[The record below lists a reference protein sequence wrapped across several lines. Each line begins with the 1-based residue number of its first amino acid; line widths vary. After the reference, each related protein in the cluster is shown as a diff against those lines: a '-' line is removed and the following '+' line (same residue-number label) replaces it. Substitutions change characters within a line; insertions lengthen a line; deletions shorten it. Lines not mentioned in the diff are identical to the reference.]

1 MARVRAAH
9 RAGLRRPRGAVP
21 DQQVRLGLAVE
32 LVQPRAEPLG
42 APRRRL
48 LADHL
53 AAARERA
60 ERQRRAVV
68 GGHHPE
74 RRRGHE
80 DVAHAEPR
88 DQVERQLG
96 IELRRL
102 EGEHGAAVVE
112 AGHEDVEEAAHPGPV
127 RGRPD
132 QVVRLREEVVRELE
146 PRQVAVQHAVREQ
159 RALRR
164 PGRARGVDDQRRRVG
179 RGRHR
184 LEAIGGGREQRGQ
197 LAVDVDRLD
206 ALELA
211 VGEHDRRI
219 GVAEPHRHRVRAEP
233 RRERHRDRAQL
244 VDRDV
249 RDRRLGPLRQRDP
262 DAIALADSPT
272 PAARSRAGSSRP
284 RARRT

>member
-1 MARVRAAH
+1 MARIRPPH
-9 RAGLRRPRGAVP
+9 RAGLRRPRLAVP
-21 DQQVRLGLAVE
+21 DQQVRLRLAVE
-32 LVQPRAEPLG
+32 LVQPRAQPLR

-60 ERQRRAVV
+60 QRQRRAVV
-68 GGHHPE
+68 RGHHPQ
-74 RRRGHE
+74 RRRRHE

-102 EGEHGAAVVE
+102 EREHRAAVVE
-112 AGHEDVEEAAHPGPV
+112 AGHQHVEEAAHPGPV
-127 RGRPD
+127 RRRPD

-146 PRQVAVQHAVREQ
+146 PRQVAVENAVGEQ

-184 LEAIGGGREQRGQ
+184 LEAVRRGREQRRQ
-197 LAVDVDRLD
+197 LAVDVDRLH

-219 GVAEPHRHRVRAEP
+219 RVAEPHRHRVRAEA
-233 RRERHRDRAQL
+233 RRQRHRDRAQL
-244 VDRDV
+244 VDGDV
-249 RDRRLGPLRQRDP
+249 RDRRLRPLRQRDP
-262 DAIALADSPT
+262 DAIALADPAS

-284 RARRT
+284 RARRR